1 MPSTI
6 LETDRLKLRELC
18 EADAPFILEL
28 LNEPSFIQNIVD
40 KGVRNID
47 QACDY
52 INNGPVKSYRQ
63 NGFGLYL
70 IELKEDK
77 LPIGMCGL
85 VKREGLDHPDI
96 GYALLPAFW
105 SKGYAYES
113 AAATLEYAKTVL
125 QLPLVVGITNPENTA
140 SARILEKIGLKFE
153 RIINLGNDM
162 PDTKY
167 YS

>member
-1 MPSTI
+1 MSSTI
-6 LETDRLKLRELC
+6 LETDRLRLRELC

-28 LNEPSFIQNIVD
+28 LNDPTFIQNIVD

-52 INNGPVKSYRQ
+52 INNGPIKSYQQ

-70 IELKEDK
+70 TELKKEK
-77 LPIGMCGL
+77 APIGMCGL
-85 VKREGLDHPDI
+85 VKRDGLEHPDI

-113 AAATLEYAKTVL
+113 AAAMLEYAKTVL
-125 QLPLVVGITNPENTA
+125 QLPRVVGITNPENVA
-140 SARILEKIGLKFE
+140 SVRILEKIGLKFE